1 MRQMSIEG
9 RRWFET
15 EEAWTEHVIT
25 NKLTGS
31 RVVVKIPISAL
42 SLVDAFQVC
51 RSFERLGSAARLGTE
66 VSLLLTPLLGSHILV
81 LSLSSRIY
89 VSSHSFIHLSSVPN
103 SFPPSKALERREFP
117 CPLPCEFLVPSAVR
131 LVDVRNLGH
140 QRIVRVRI
148 RQKRADRKQH
158 LGNRQRWRPLF
169 LENVQANR
177 ALAVH
182 VWVVNLRLEVDLWR
196 LERIVR
202 REVNS
207 DEE

>member
-1 MRQMSIEG
+1 M
-9 RRWFET
+9 
-15 EEAWTEHVIT
+15 
-25 NKLTGS
+25 
-31 RVVVKIPISAL
+31 
-42 SLVDAFQVC
+42 
-51 RSFERLGSAARLGTE
+51 
-66 VSLLLTPLLGSHILV
+66 
-81 LSLSSRIY
+81 
-89 VSSHSFIHLSSVPN
+89 PN
-103 SFPPSKALERREFP
+103 SFARTSHLPKALERREFP

-148 RQKRADRKQH
+148 RQKRADRKQY
-158 LGNRQRWRPLF
+158 LGNRQRRRPLF

-196 LERIVR
+196 LERIIR